1 MFQTRKK
8 LRAELEKQQRLNHV
22 AMSAM
27 TDLCRERE
35 RLLREAEAQQEEL
48 AARAR
53 ENRQLREALA
63 GMTTLKDKLR
73 RQNQALRLDNDFL
86 NRSND
91 LYAEQV
97 SSRPDQADQM
107 PCLGQRGMCSM

>member
-1 MFQTRKK
+1 MFMTKRK
-8 LRAELEKQQRLNHV
+8 LREELEKKERMHQV

-35 RLLREAEAQQEEL
+35 RLLREAEEREEML

-63 GMTTLKDKLR
+63 GMTALKDKLR

-91 LYAEQV
+91 LYAEQYGG
-97 SSRPDQADQM
+97 AELQM
-107 PCLGQRGMCSM
+107 ICQG